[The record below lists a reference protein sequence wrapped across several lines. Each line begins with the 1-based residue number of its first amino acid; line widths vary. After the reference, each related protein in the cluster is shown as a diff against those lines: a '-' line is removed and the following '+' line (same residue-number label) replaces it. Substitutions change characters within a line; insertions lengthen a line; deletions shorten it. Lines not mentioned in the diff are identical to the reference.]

1 MRLGMSDGTFNSV
14 YTPSKLMFCL
24 AQRMGNLWSLNVYDV
39 NMSMS
44 FEKKSESAS
53 FPFRLYSL
61 WVSMRLMMANGK
73 EKKDFLSWKML

>member
-44 FEKKSESAS
+44 FEKKKAKVHH
-53 FPFRLYSL
+53 FLF
-61 WVSMRLMMANGK
+61 
-73 EKKDFLSWKML
+73 DFTHYECLCV